1 MGVLWEVNSSSTSNG
16 SSIPYTRGV
25 NTLVSLKAVH
35 NPITVPT
42 SGIIILFQFK
52 TRHFFTNS
60 LTSFFPNPFGFI
72 ILATST
78 LLPPSTPPSAITS
91 KIHRGFRKR
100 HNSHSSQC
108 RKSVDN
114 PIRRVGV
121 VRIIRD
127 VAKAQARYQ
136 SQWRTVYAAR
146 VVDGPSRG
154 ESRIAGTAWTVIA
167 KPVPSSVADA
177 PMPTVCA
184 VRSMRALSIFAAV
197 VAVKN
202 TNCLRSRMLN
212 WYSPQ
217 CDSTVSILD
226 SNGEMDV

>member
-1 MGVLWEVNSSSTSNG
+1 MGVLWEVNSSSTSTG

-25 NTLVSLKAVH
+25 NTLVSFKAVH

-42 SGIIILFQFK
+42 SGIIILIQFK

-60 LTSFFPNPFGFI
+60 LTSFF
-72 ILATST
+72 LAIST

-177 PMPTVCA
+177 PKPRVCA

-197 VAVKN
+197 VAVQN